1 MNFDI
6 KTLSLAL
13 FLISFVQILSL
24 LALLR
29 MIKKY
34 KGPGWWMAGITAITL
49 GSFALVLRAVPQLAS
64 LAILFNNLLFVSSL
78 LLFYTGIMRF
88 FDRSEPIKL
97 MLVFLGGYALVD
109 FIFIFVYP
117 DILIRGSILYLTI
130 AMLSLANAWALWKY
144 RPQSLQ
150 ISSNFLIFVF
160 ILHSFIFLIGMILGF
175 VTDFDQNPNGQN
187 PAQFL
192 GILDALTITT
202 LWTFGFILIINQRLN
217 VDNREAMN
225 DLELIFNASPD
236 AIFITQLN
244 DGKLINCNEGF
255 TTLTGFTRETC
266 IGKTTLE
273 INLWKN
279 AADRQSFVGKIEKEG
294 TCTNLEYTFCKKNS
308 QQLIG
313 VISARKIML
322 QGVEHILCVLHDVT
336 ERKLMEDK
344 LHQLATTDELTG
356 IFNRRHFLEQT
367 QLELKRSIR
376 LRYPFAIAWIDL
388 DNFKKINDHYGHASG
403 DQALIHLVNVCQ
415 SFTREID
422 VFARIG
428 GDEFA
433 LVMPETNGR
442 DAFEIIERLRL
453 KLISTPISLAGEPVV
468 ITFSAGVTELE
479 GETDT
484 NDALFK
490 RADQALY
497 AAKQAGRNQTSLAG
511 AGLVAPV

>member
-1 MNFDI
+1 MSFDI

-24 LALLR
+24 LALIR

-34 KGPGWWMAGITAITL
+34 TGPGWWMAGITAITL

-64 LAILFNNLLFVSSL
+64 LAILCNNLLFVSSF
-78 LLFYTGIMRF
+78 LLFYAGILRF
-88 FDRSEPIKL
+88 FDRREPGRL
-97 MLVFLGGYALVD
+97 MLTFLGLYALVD
-109 FIFIFVYP
+109 IIFIFIYP
-117 DILIRGSILYLTI
+117 DILSRGTILYLTI
-130 AMLSLANAWALWKY
+130 VILSLANAWALWKY
-144 RPQSLQ
+144 RPKSLK
-150 ISSNFLIFVF
+150 ISANFLIFVF
-160 ILHSFIFLIGMILGF
+160 ILHSFIFLIGMVLGF
-175 VTDFDQNPNGQN
+175 VTDYDQNPIGQN
-187 PAQFL
+187 PAQVL

-244 DGKLINCNEGF
+244 NGKLIDCNEGF
-255 TTLTGFTRETC
+255 TSLTGFTREDS

-273 INLWKN
+273 ISLWER
-279 AADRQSFVGKIEKEG
+279 AADRQSFVEKIEKEDI
-294 TCTNLEYTFCKKNS
+294 CSNIEYTFRKKNN

-322 QGVEHILCVLHDVT
+322 KGVEHILCVLHDVT

-356 IFNRRHFLEQT
+356 IYNRRHFLEQT
-367 QLELKRSIR
+367 QLELKRSLR
-376 LRYPFAIAWIDL
+376 LNHPFAIAWIDL
-388 DNFKKINDHYGHASG
+388 DNFKKINDRYGHASG
-403 DQALIHLVNVCQ
+403 DQALKHLVKIFQ
-415 SFTREID
+415 GFTREID

-433 LVMPETNGR
+433 LVMPETDGKA
-442 DAFEIIERLRL
+442 AFEIIERLRF
-453 KLISTPISLAGEPVV
+453 KLISTPIYLAGAPVT
-468 ITFSAGVTELE
+468 ITFSAGVTELK

-511 AGLVAPV
+511 AGLISIA